1 MVVKDKPYEDQELYN
16 WSFIRIFK
24 HDVLNE
30 ELVWHR
36 DKNGRFIEILEGDG
50 WEIQFD
56 DKLPNKLQKGDRFFI
71 PAKTYHRIKRGNTD
85 LKIRVEE
92 L

>member
-1 MVVKDKPYEDQELYN
+1 MVNDKPYEDQELN
-16 WSFIRIFK
+16 SWSFIRTFK
-24 HDVLNE
+24 RDMLNE

-36 DKNGRFIEILEGDG
+36 DRNGRFIEILEGDN

-56 DKLPNKLQKGDRFFI
+56 DKLPNKLQKGDKFFI
-71 PAKTYHRIKRGNTD
+71 PAKTYHRIKRGNSD
-85 LKIRVEE
+85 LKIKVEE

>member
-1 MVVKDKPYEDQELYN
+1 MVVKDKPYEDQELNN

-50 WEIQFD
+50 WEIQFE
-56 DKLPNKLQKGDRFFI
+56 DKLPNKLQKGDGFFI

>member
-1 MVVKDKPYEDQELYN
+1 MVVKDKPYEDQELNN

-56 DKLPNKLQKGDRFFI
+56 DKLPISLIKGDKFFI